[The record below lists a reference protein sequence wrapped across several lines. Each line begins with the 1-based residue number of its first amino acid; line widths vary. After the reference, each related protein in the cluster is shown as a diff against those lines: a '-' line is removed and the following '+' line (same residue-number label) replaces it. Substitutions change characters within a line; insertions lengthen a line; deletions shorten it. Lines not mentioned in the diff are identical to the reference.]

1 MRAFLLP
8 SLLVVGLGLPAL
20 AQAPQEPP
28 ASNPSPD
35 ESWLSY
41 PGPEAPAPPPDTM
54 PAPPLLPVGSER
66 APELRTPGG
75 RAPAEPLKLSR
86 VSLYGAHVLE
96 PGKVAAGMTLG
107 FPLASARAVMGVLPR
122 LDVGLGVDSMY
133 GIMNEARVYARF
145 GLVSTDSADV
155 AFSVE
160 AGRAFFIHS
169 PSQEQFGAR
178 YFTGR
183 RNWNLAPGFVG
194 SMLLGRRTRGFVDL
208 RYLLA
213 FDTQPFQSDP
223 LGGIPQGVQVGG
235 NFLFRGG
242 LEVPFSERTSYVV
255 SVGGNIHGR
264 KEDAAFMPMIAVG
277 LVAGF

>member
-1 MRAFLLP
+1 MRSFLLL

-20 AQAPQEPP
+20 AQAPVEPP

-35 ESWLSY
+35 ESWQSY
-41 PGPEAPAPPPDTM
+41 PGPEAQVPPPDSM
-54 PAPPLLPVGSER
+54 PAPPLPPLVSER
-66 APELRTPGG
+66 GPEV
-75 RAPAEPLKLSR
+75 RAPREPLKANR
-86 VSLYGAHVLE
+86 VSLYGARVLE
-96 PGKVAAGMTLG
+96 PGHVAAGMTLG
-107 FPLASARAVMGVLPR
+107 FPLASARLSVGVLPR
-122 LDVGLGVDSMY
+122 LDLGVGADSLY

-145 GLVSTDSADV
+145 GLLSSDTAHL

-160 AGRAFFIHS
+160 AGRAFFLNS
-169 PSQEQFGAR
+169 PSQEQYGAR

-194 SMLLGRRTRGFVDL
+194 SLLIGTRARGFLDL

-213 FDTQPFQSDP
+213 FDTQPFQRDP
-223 LGGIPQGVQVGG
+223 LGGVPEGVQVGG

-255 SVGGNIHGR
+255 AVGGNIQSR
-264 KEDAAFMPMIAVG
+264 KEDAAFMPTLAVG
-277 LVAGF
+277 VVTGF